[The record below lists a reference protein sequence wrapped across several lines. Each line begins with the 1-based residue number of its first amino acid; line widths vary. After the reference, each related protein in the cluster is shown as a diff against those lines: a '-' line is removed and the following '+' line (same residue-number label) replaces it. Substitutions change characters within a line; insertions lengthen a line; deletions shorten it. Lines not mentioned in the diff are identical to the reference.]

1 MLDLWSV
8 QGFFQRNQ
16 QQKLGILDSE
26 RKGEKKQE
34 WLRQQNLVTWAQES
48 VTNER
53 ERELESALEIGS
65 KEPWQHFAAANCHG
79 TYLLFNKFE

>member
-8 QGFFQRNQ
+8 QEFFQRNQ

-34 WLRQQNLVTWAQES
+34 WLRQQNLVTWAQKS
-48 VTNER
+48 VTNKR
-53 ERELESALEIGS
+53 QRTRVS
-65 KEPWQHFAAANCHG
+65 PRNWV
-79 TYLLFNKFE
+79 